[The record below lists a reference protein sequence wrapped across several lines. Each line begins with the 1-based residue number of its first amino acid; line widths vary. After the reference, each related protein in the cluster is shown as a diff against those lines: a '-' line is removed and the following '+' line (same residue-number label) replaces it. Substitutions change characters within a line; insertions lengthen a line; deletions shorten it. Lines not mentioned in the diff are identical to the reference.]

1 MHSMQISTILADI
14 RAGNRLQPED
24 AVHLMNAR
32 GRDAFLV
39 YAAADAIREEKV
51 GDIVTFV
58 RNNNIHITNICK
70 NLCNFCGFGRKA
82 TDKDAYIFTLE
93 QIKEQLA
100 AAGKRQVTEICLLSG
115 VNPEFDLNNYLELLH
130 TCREVL
136 PEVNIHGFSPD
147 EINWAA
153 TKSNVSPHDVIIAM
167 QKAGLSSIQGTAA
180 EILVDEVRS
189 VICPSKVSS
198 AQWEEII
205 RTAHADGFL
214 SSATIMYGSV
224 ESARDR
230 VTHLEIIRR
239 IQDDTG
245 GFTEMVLLP
254 FIHQQTR
261 LHTKGL
267 VSSGPTASEDLLMTA
282 VSRLYLDN
290 FDHIQISLPKLGP
303 KMAQTALC
311 AGADDLSGTMYQDAV
326 TEDAGGVVWCM
337 EPDEMAYIVRD
348 LGRRLK
354 ERTTF
359 YEIIG

>member
-1 MHSMQISTILADI
+1 MQISTILADI
-14 RAGNRLQPED
+14 SAGNRLQPED
-24 AVHLMNAR
+24 AVRLMKTR
-32 GRDAFLV
+32 GRDALLV

-51 GDIVTFV
+51 GNIATFV

-70 NLCNFCGFGRKA
+70 NLCGFCGFGRKA
-82 TDKDAYIFTLE
+82 TDEDAYIFTRE
-93 QIKEQLA
+93 QIKEQLV

-115 VNPEFDLNNYLELLH
+115 VNPEFDLNDYLELLH

-136 PEVNIHGFSPD
+136 PDVHIHGFSPD
-147 EINWAA
+147 EISWAA
-153 TKSNVSPHDVIIAM
+153 RQSNVSPHDVLRAM
-167 QKAGLSSIQGTAA
+167 QKAGLSSLQGTGA

-189 VICPSKVSS
+189 VICPAKVSS
-198 AQWEEII
+198 SEWEETI
-205 RTAHADGFL
+205 RIAHEEGFR

-224 ESARDR
+224 ESVQDR
-230 VTHLEIIRR
+230 ITHLDIIRR

-254 FIHQQTR
+254 YIHQQTP

-267 VSSGPTASEDLLMTA
+267 VSFGPTASEDLLMTA
-282 VSRLYLDN
+282 VSRLFLDN

-303 KMAQTALC
+303 KMAQAALC

-326 TEDAGGVVWCM
+326 TEDAGGVAWCI
-337 EPDEMAYIVRD
+337 EPDEMEYIVRD
-348 LGRRLK
+348 LGRSLK

>member
-1 MHSMQISTILADI
+1 MKISTILADI
-14 RAGNRLQPED
+14 HAGNRLQPED

-32 GRDAFLV
+32 GRDAHLV

-70 NLCNFCGFGRKA
+70 NLCGFCGFGRRA
-82 TDKDAYIFTLE
+82 NDEDAYIFTVD

-100 AAGKRQVTEICLLSG
+100 AAEKRHVTEICLLSG
-115 VNPEFDLNNYLELLH
+115 VNPEFDLNDYLELLH

-136 PEVNIHGFSPD
+136 PGVHIHGFSPD

-153 TKSNVSPHDVIIAM
+153 TQSNVSPHDVFIAM
-167 QKAGLSSIQGTAA
+167 QKAGLSSLQGTGA

-198 AQWEEII
+198 SKWEEII
-205 RTAHADGFL
+205 RIAHEEGFR

-224 ESARDR
+224 ESVRDR
-230 VTHLEIIRR
+230 ITHLEVIRR

-254 FIHQQTR
+254 FIHEHTP
-261 LHTKGL
+261 LHKKGL
-267 VSSGPTASEDLLMTA
+267 ISFGPTASEDLLMTA
-282 VSRLYLDN
+282 VSRLFLDN
-290 FDHIQISLPKLGP
+290 FDHIQVSLPKLGP
-303 KMAQTALC
+303 KMAQAALC

-326 TEDAGGVVWCM
+326 TEDAGGVAWCM
-337 EPDEMAYIVRD
+337 EPDEMEYIVND
-348 LGRRLK
+348 LGRTLK

>member
-1 MHSMQISTILADI
+1 MQISTIIADI

-32 GRDAFLV
+32 GRDALLV

-70 NLCNFCGFGRKA
+70 NLCGFCGFGKKA
-82 TDKDAYIFTLE
+82 TDEGAYLFTAE
-93 QIKEQLA
+93 QIKEQLVA
-100 AAGKRQVTEICLLSG
+100 AKKRRVTEICLLSG
-115 VNPEFDLNNYLELLH
+115 VNPEFDLSDYLELLR
-130 TCREVL
+130 TCREML
-136 PEVNIHGFSPD
+136 LDVNVHGFSPD

-153 TKSNVSPHDVIIAM
+153 ISSNISPRDVLIAM
-167 QKAGLSSIQGTAA
+167 QEAGLSSVQGTAA

-189 VICPSKVSS
+189 VICPSKISS
-198 AQWEEII
+198 SQWEEII
-205 RTAHADGFL
+205 RIAHEVGFR

-230 VTHLEIIRR
+230 ITHLEIIRR

-254 FIHQQTR
+254 FIHQQTP
-261 LHTKGL
+261 LHVKGI

-282 VSRLYLDN
+282 VSRLFLDN

-311 AGADDLSGTMYQDAV
+311 AGANDLSGTMYQDAV
-326 TEDAGGVVWCM
+326 TENAGGVAWCM
-337 EPDEMAYIVRD
+337 EPEEMEYIVRD
-348 LGRRLK
+348 LGRTLK

-359 YEIIG
+359 YEIVG